1 MVGSPSTWLL
11 AGVTGLVL
19 VSIFTKV
26 TLSPC
31 CLASSSMIGE
41 ICLHGPHQSAQKST
55 ITGLSDWSTTSEK
68 VASVTSATAP
78 ILLRSLRSRRRRVLR
93 FCVVPLTVG
102 SGRRAGQQRLVL
114 GQQDV
119 AARVV
124 QVGQVPLRVQRS
136 RAPGSG
142 RGHGLPVGVVDQVA
156 GGEHSGQVGLGRL
169 A

>member
-1 MVGSPSTWLL
+1 MVGSPRTWLL

-19 VSIFTKV
+19 VSILTKV

-41 ICLHGPHQSAQKST
+41 ICLQGPHQSAQKST
-55 ITGLSDWSTTSEK
+55 ITGLSDLSTTSEK

-78 ILLRSLRSRRRRVLR
+78 IPLRSLLSDRRRVRKVCAL
-93 FCVVPLTVG
+93 PLTVG

-119 AARVV
+119 AAGVV
-124 QVGQVPLRVQRS
+124 QVGEETLGVQR
-136 RAPGSG
+136 R
-142 RGHGLPVGVVDQVA
+142 RTA
-156 GGEHSGQVGLGRL
+156 G
-169 A
+169 